1 MRRYEPK
8 TRYKVSSSQEQLLL
22 CVLKYRFVTSDLLVD
37 VLKKDRSTIYERL
50 SVLVD
55 QGYLVKLYDKTY
67 RLRQRPVIY
76 YLAPRGIRY
85 LKQIGIERTQLHYKN
100 KHFTDEQIDE
110 QLLLA
115 SLART
120 IRATYGTTFALYTK
134 YQLSLED
141 LYLTP
146 PPYAKLEGNAK
157 TVPDYLIEY
166 FPAFH
171 QSWKIRKRINQHIE
185 FADEHDEYYP
195 HLLLIAGNASTEK
208 RIAGMTQDIYT
219 DFEIFV
225 TTQERILTGKP
236 DIWLAPVDFDE
247 DEEMEYQGLPVT
259 IRSL

>member
-8 TRYKVSSSQEQLLL
+8 VRYKVSKNQEDLLL
-22 CVLKYRFVTSDLLVD
+22 CILKYRFVTSDLLAD
-37 VLKKDRSTIYERL
+37 VLGRDRSTIYERL

-55 QGYLVKLYDKTY
+55 QGYIVKLYDKTY

-76 YLAPRGIRY
+76 YLAPLGIRY
-85 LKQIGIERTQLHYKN
+85 LKHIGTERTQLHYKN

-115 SLART
+115 QLTRS
-120 IRATYGTTFALYTK
+120 IRAAYGTTFALYTK

-146 PPYAKLEGNAK
+146 PPYAKLEGSTK

-185 FADEHDEYYP
+185 FADDHEYTYP
-195 HLLLIAGNASTEK
+195 HILLIAGNTSTEK
-208 RIAGMTQDIYT
+208 RIARMTQEIYT
-219 DFEIFV
+219 DFETFV
-225 TTQERILTGKP
+225 TTQERILTGTP
-236 DIWLAPVDFDE
+236 NIWLAPVDFDE
-247 DEEMEYQGLPVT
+247 DEEPTYQGLPTVFEG
-259 IRSL
+259 